1 MPDFFSH
8 LLSVPAFSKPK
19 MASTSS
25 TCFSEKHG
33 GRNRRRFTT
42 LEVIEMLQTEGS
54 DVEES
59 DDDSESDVMGEEN
72 YFDDLDESV
81 ADAGASDVEE
91 DEEGGREREGDA
103 SNTGEALEGAV
114 RDDPEVSGEAGAV
127 RGDRE
132 VSGFMIYSCTY
143 CLLT

>member
-59 DDDSESDVMGEEN
+59 DDDSESDVVGEEN
-72 YFDDLDESV
+72 DSDDLDETLRV
-81 ADAGASDVEE
+81 LLMPVLVMWKRMKKGG
-91 DEEGGREREGDA
+91 EGGRVMPA
-103 SNTGEALEGAV
+103 ILAKHWKVL
-114 RDDPEVSGEAGAV
+114 
-127 RGDRE
+127 
-132 VSGFMIYSCTY
+132 
-143 CLLT
+143 